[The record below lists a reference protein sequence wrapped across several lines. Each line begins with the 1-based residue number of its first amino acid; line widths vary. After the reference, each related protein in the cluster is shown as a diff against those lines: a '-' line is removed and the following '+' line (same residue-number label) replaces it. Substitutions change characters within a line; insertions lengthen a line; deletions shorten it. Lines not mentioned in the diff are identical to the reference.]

1 MILGTFSLAKQGDF
15 GYNKFYLGASCLPLA
30 GDKERSMFNLYS
42 KKAKKTIAAVIV
54 IFLVVAMI
62 LPLILSF

>member
-1 MILGTFSLAKQGDF
+1 MILGTFSLVKQGEF
-15 GYNKFYLGASCLPLA
+15 SYNKSHLGASSLPLA
-30 GDKERSMFNLYS
+30 GDKEKTMFNLYS

>member
-1 MILGTFSLAKQGDF
+1 M
-15 GYNKFYLGASCLPLA
+15 A
-30 GDKERSMFNLYS
+30 GDKEKTMFNLYS